1 MTTGSAVVR
10 VVIGI
15 FGVVLLIGGLALA
28 VTGIPGAIF
37 GAFWLI
43 VSGAILVIAA
53 VIEVSRYRSEHAE
66 RARQDPGPGGGEAGE
81 PLEARFQRTEEVFMD
96 PTSQRRM
103 RVYLDSRT
111 GERRYVA
118 EA

>member
-10 VVIGI
+10 VIIGV
-15 FGVVLLIGGLALA
+15 FGALLLVGGLALA
-28 VTGIPGAIF
+28 VSGLPGGVF

-43 VSGAILVIAA
+43 ISGAVLIIAA

-66 RARQDPGPGGGEAGE
+66 RARQDPGPGGGETSG
-81 PLEARFQRTEEVFMD
+81 PLEARFQRTEEVFID

-103 RVYLDSRT
+103 RVYVDSRT

-118 EA
+118 EG

>member
-10 VVIGI
+10 V
-15 FGVVLLIGGLALA
+15 LIGVFGALLMLGGLGLA
-28 VTGIPGAIF
+28 VSGVPGGFF

-43 VSGAILVIAA
+43 LTGGVMVVAA
-53 VIEVSRYRSEHAE
+53 LIEVSRYRSEHAE
-66 RARQDPGPGGGEAGE
+66 RARQDPGPGGGETAV
-81 PLEARFQRTEEVFMD
+81 PLEPRFQPTDEVFLD

-103 RVYLDSRT
+103 RVYVDART

-118 EA
+118 EG